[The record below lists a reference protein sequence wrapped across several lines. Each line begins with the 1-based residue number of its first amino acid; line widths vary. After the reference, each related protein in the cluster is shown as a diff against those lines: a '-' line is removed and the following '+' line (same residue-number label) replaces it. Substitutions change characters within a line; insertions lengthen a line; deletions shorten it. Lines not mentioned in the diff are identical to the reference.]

1 MCILLLDLIWDFWWF
16 CSHISQPL
24 RGDRNKDQL
33 SFWVI
38 YSVVIFVCR
47 SVSVSLTVNLCD
59 VCCISFKH
67 VCSEI
72 CPENPVKLQ
81 HENIISWS
89 KCSDVFCVGSSSDN
103 ILTHWQKTECT
114 SRLHRT
120 TSINLMFQFADREP
134 TGTDGSVCSTG
145 PVLRR
150 RPADLFYIFR
160 FYSIVCFTFVLRDAC
175 NLMLVTEWWSV
186 VIQIFN
192 IPTAEVEQ
200 KLRSGA
206 IISFILLVFT
216 DWITSTSTQTT
227 SICPEPS
234 TQTSLPPSS
243 VECVQFIVT
252 TATTAHKSAG
262 TLKLDLKYTDGNKPV
277 FVDCPEESW
286 TPLQK
291 QILVSCM

>member
-1 MCILLLDLIWDFWWF
+1 
-16 CSHISQPL
+16 
-24 RGDRNKDQL
+24 
-33 SFWVI
+33 
-38 YSVVIFVCR
+38 
-47 SVSVSLTVNLCD
+47 
-59 VCCISFKH
+59 
-67 VCSEI
+67 
-72 CPENPVKLQ
+72 
-81 HENIISWS
+81 
-89 KCSDVFCVGSSSDN
+89 
-103 ILTHWQKTECT
+103 
-114 SRLHRT
+114 
-120 TSINLMFQFADREP
+120 MFQLADREL
-134 TGTDGSVCSTG
+134 TGTDGS
-145 PVLRR
+145 VLRR

-186 VIQIFN
+186 AIQIFN
-192 IPTAEVEQ
+192 VPTAAVEQ

-227 SICPEPS
+227 SISASICPEPS

-262 TLKLDLKYTDGNKPV
+262 TFKTDLKYTDRNKPV

-286 TPLQK
+286 TPFAEADFSQLHVGNAGRAAIHLTGVGLCLLLYRRAAELINWMGEKSPPERPQAAFWTHFTSWCSSHAACFTNSVWPIVCVEVFVCNK
-291 QILVSCM
+291 SERCCSSYVEPQ